1 MAWCAGWGGVSRE
14 TWDWEGMERECKWLL
29 GWREGEK
36 RTKRVPPTAVKELGE
51 TREGGRT
58 LGPGAPHSPPPQSG
72 PRTQSWASATKARWR
87 PALPAARIG
96 FPCGPGL
103 GSSRRRGLH
112 GPGGRGGTFPP
123 TKFQRNFDLCIVYIT
138 ILKGT

>member
-1 MAWCAGWGGVSRE
+1 MGLGG
-14 TWDWEGMERECKWLL
+14 DGEGKQVASWMER
-29 GWREGEK
+29 GGE
-36 RTKRVPPTAVKELGE
+36 TKRVPPTAVKELGE
-51 TREGGRT
+51 IQEGGRT

-72 PRTQSWASATKARWR
+72 PRTQSWASATKAGWR

-103 GSSRRRGLH
+103 ESSRRRGLH